1 LANIL
6 VADDD
11 AIIGKFLLEFFEEN
25 NHQVVLAES
34 GEKAIKLIQENIY
47 DIAVLDVKMG
57 NIGGLD
63 VLEYLKDISPDT
75 EAIMITGKGTIPIA
89 VQAMRSGAYDFITKP
104 LNPNELKLVIDRSL
118 ERREIA
124 IGMKVFQDQKREKEK
139 FSNIIGSTP
148 AISKVFDLIEKVCKF
163 STSVL
168 ITGES
173 GTGKELVARTIHAN
187 SPRKNFPFMP
197 VNCAAIPESLQET
210 EFFGHAKGAFT
221 DAVDQKRGLFEDA
234 DKGTIFL
241 DEIADSSPSTQL
253 KLLRFLE
260 DGEIR
265 RVGENTSI
273 HVDVRLIT
281 ATNKNILKAIEER
294 NFREDLY
301 YRIRVVEIR
310 LPSLRER
317 KDDIPLLADY
327 FLKLYS
333 KRSDKKIG
341 KISPQT
347 LKILMQYD
355 WPGNVRELQSAI
367 QYSVAFSNKDTISP
381 EFLPSHIKTEN
392 GKRIPNIKN
401 NHMTLKE
408 IEAVYI
414 NHILDSFPKNLT
426 KASEILG
433 VSRTTLYRKLKEY
446 GKPKGVK
453 S

>member
-1 LANIL
+1 MANIL

-11 AIIGKFLLEFFEEN
+11 ASIRKFLLGFFEEN
-25 NHQVVLAES
+25 NHQVALAES

-63 VLEYLKDISPDT
+63 VLESLKDISPDT
-75 EAIMITGKGTIPIA
+75 EAIVITGKGTIPIA

-124 IGMKVFQDQKREKEK
+124 IGMKVFQDQEREKEK

-221 DAVDQKRGLFEDA
+221 DAVDQKRGFFEDA

-241 DEIADSSPSTQL
+241 DEIADSSPSMQL

-401 NHMTLKE
+401 DRMTLRE

-433 VSRTTLYRKLKEY
+433 VSRTTLYRKMKEY
-446 GKPKGVK
+446 GKPR
-453 S
+453 

>member
-1 LANIL
+1 MANIL

-11 AIIGKFLLEFFEEN
+11 ASIRKFLLGFFEEN
-25 NHQVVLAES
+25 NHQVALAES

-63 VLEYLKDISPDT
+63 VLESLKDISPDT
-75 EAIMITGKGTIPIA
+75 EAIVITGKGTIPIA

-124 IGMKVFQDQKREKEK
+124 IGMKVFQDQEREKEK

-221 DAVDQKRGLFEDA
+221 DAVDQKRGFFEDA

-241 DEIADSSPSTQL
+241 DEIADSSPSMQL

-401 NHMTLKE
+401 DRMTLRE

-433 VSRTTLYRKLKEY
+433 VSRTTLYRKMKEY
-446 GKPKGVK
+446 GKSK
-453 S
+453 

>member
-11 AIIGKFLLEFFEEN
+11 ASIRKFLLGFFVEN
-25 NHQVVLAES
+25 NHQVALAES
-34 GEKAIKLIQENIY
+34 GEKAIKLIQDNIY

-57 NIGGLD
+57 NIGGMD
-63 VLEYLKDISPDT
+63 VLESLKDISPDT
-75 EAIMITGKGTIPIA
+75 EVIMITGNGTIPIA

-118 ERREIA
+118 ERQEIT
-124 IGMKVFQDQKREKEK
+124 IGMKVFQDQEREKEK

-187 SPRKNFPFMP
+187 SPRKNYPFMP

-281 ATNKNILKAIEER
+281 ATNKDIPKAIEER
-294 NFREDLY
+294 NFRGDLY
-301 YRIRVVEIR
+301 YRINVVEIR

-317 KDDIPLLADY
+317 RDDIPLLAEH

-341 KISPQT
+341 KISPQA

-355 WPGNVRELQSAI
+355 WPGNVRELQSAM
-367 QYSVAFSNKDTISP
+367 QYSVAFSDKDTILP

-392 GKRIPNIKN
+392 GKRIPDIKN
-401 NHMTLKE
+401 DRMTLRE
-408 IEAVYI
+408 IEAAYI
-414 NHILDSFPKNLT
+414 NHILDSFPKNLI
-426 KASEILG
+426 KASAILG
-433 VSRTTLYRKLKEY
+433 VSRTTLYRKMKEY
-446 GKPKGVK
+446 GKSG
-453 S
+453 